1 MTKSPASAKSIRKL
15 RCAVYTRKS
24 TEEGL
29 EMEFNSLDAQR
40 EACEAYIASQKPEG
54 WLLIPESYDDGGF
67 SGGTLDRPALKRLL
81 ADIEDGRI
89 DVVVVYKIDRLSRS
103 LMDFAKLVEV
113 FDRGGVTFV
122 SVTQSFNTTTS
133 MGRLT
138 LNILLSFAQ
147 FEREVIGERIRDKIA
162 ASRKRGMWMGGFV
175 PLGYEVRDRK
185 LVINDAE
192 AATVRMIFERF
203 VEVGS
208 ATALARALAAEGV
221 RTRRG
226 RLVDKGFLYKLL
238 NNRVYIG
245 DAVHKGT
252 AYPGEHEAI
261 ITRALWDKVH
271 GILRESPRVRAG
283 RTRAATPA
291 LLKGLIFGPTGCAMT
306 PTHTRRG
313 DKLYRY
319 YVSQSVL
326 KRGADACPVGRVPAA
341 EIEGAVVDQLRGLLR
356 APEVIVGTWRSARPE
371 IDGLSEAEVR
381 EALEGLDPLWDELFP
396 AEQARIVQ
404 LLVERVDVGQEGVD
418 IRLRVDGLARLVHE
432 LGGMADD
439 PRRAA

>member
-1 MTKSPASAKSIRKL
+1 MAGASLPLALRHRARHHRDALERLGLLRPQESARPSMTKSPASAKPIRKL

-54 WLLIPESYDDGGF
+54 WVLYPESYDDGGF

-271 GILRESPRVRAG
+271 GILRESP
-283 RTRAATPA
+283 
-291 LLKGLIFGPTGCAMT
+291 
-306 PTHTRRG
+306 
-313 DKLYRY
+313 
-319 YVSQSVL
+319 
-326 KRGADACPVGRVPAA
+326 
-341 EIEGAVVDQLRGLLR
+341 
-356 APEVIVGTWRSARPE
+356 
-371 IDGLSEAEVR
+371 
-381 EALEGLDPLWDELFP
+381 
-396 AEQARIVQ
+396 
-404 LLVERVDVGQEGVD
+404 
-418 IRLRVDGLARLVHE
+418 
-432 LGGMADD
+432 
-439 PRRAA
+439 